1 VRTAEA
7 VAATPVDPS
16 SERSGWLGN
25 VLTTAASAA
34 GLAAVFY
41 VISLIFGESESW
53 DSLGAFVVGPG
64 LFALTIP
71 LLSRQAKRENDK
83 TLMTILVAAL
93 ALKLLGTLV
102 RYFVGTNVYGGGV
115 DATAYDRAGT
125 TLAEGFRAGNFAID
139 QALTGTGFIE
149 LLTGI
154 VYTIIGPSIIG
165 GFMVFSWLAF
175 LGLFMF
181 YRAFVIAVPEGR
193 KRTYATFIFFL
204 PSFLFWPSS
213 IGKESFMTFC
223 LGIIALGAAHLLTG
237 KIMKGLPIAA
247 IGLYL
252 AALPRAHIAGIAGVA
267 IGVGFVLRRTSPEHR
282 AIGPIVK
289 LVSVALVLVAAVFFV
304 GRASQFVED
313 AGVSTEGGL
322 AGTLQE
328 IADRTGGGKS
338 NFEAPA
344 LTSPGRAPL
353 AIFTVLFRPT
363 IADAHAPTA
372 LLAAGEGTFVLLLT
386 LVRFGWIMSALRLIR
401 RRPYVAFSIAMVG
414 ALILAFSAVSNLGVL
429 ARERVQLLPFY
440 FVLLSVPS
448 KGWIKRREQAEE
460 QEMVRKQRLGL
471 EPA

>member
-1 VRTAEA
+1 MRTAEA
-7 VAATPVDPS
+7 LAAAEPEAPG
-16 SERSGWLGN
+16 RGWLGD
-25 VLTTAASAA
+25 VATTAISAA
-34 GLAAVFY
+34 GLALLLFA
-41 VISLIFGESESW
+41 ISLLFGSSESW
-53 DSLGAFVVGPG
+53 DTLGGLIVAPG
-64 LFALTIP
+64 LFAITIP
-71 LLSRQAKRENDK
+71 ILARQAKREGDK
-83 TLMTILVAAL
+83 ALMTILVL
-93 ALKLLGTLV
+93 ALLAKIAGTFI

-125 TLAEGFRAGNFAID
+125 ALAESFRGGDFSVIEGISGTHFIEV
-139 QALTGTGFIE
+139 LTG
-149 LLTGI
+149 L

-175 LGLFMF
+175 LGLFLF

-193 KRTYATFIFFL
+193 RRTYAKFVFFL

-213 IGKESFMTFC
+213 IGKESFMTFA
-223 LGIIALGAAHLLTG
+223 LGLIALGAAHMLTG
-237 KIMKGLPIAA
+237 RIRKGLPVAA
-247 IGLYL
+247 IGLYF

-267 IGVGFVLRRTSPEHR
+267 IGVGFLLRRTNPEHR
-282 AIGPIVK
+282 ALGPLVK
-289 LVSVALVLVAAVFFV
+289 LVSIGLVVVAAVFFV

-322 AGTLQE
+322 TGTLQE

-338 NFEAPA
+338 SFEAPA
-344 LTSPGRAPL
+344 LTSPGRAPI
-353 AIFTVLFRPT
+353 AIFTVLYRPT

-386 LVRFGWIMSALRLIR
+386 IARFGWMTAAVRLVR

-414 ALILAFSAVSNLGVL
+414 ALIVAFSAVSNLGVL

-448 KGWIKRREQAEE
+448 KGWLKRREDEGRREDA
-460 QEMVRKQRLGL
+460 RRQRLGS
-471 EPA
+471 ESA